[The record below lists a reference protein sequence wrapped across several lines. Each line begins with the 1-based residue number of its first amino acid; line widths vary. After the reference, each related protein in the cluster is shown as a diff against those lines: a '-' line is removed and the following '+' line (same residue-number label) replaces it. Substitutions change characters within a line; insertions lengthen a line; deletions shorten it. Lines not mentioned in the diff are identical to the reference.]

1 MSKQSIQVT
10 LNGREVSAEVEPRL
24 LLVDFIRDVAG
35 LTGTHIGCNTSN
47 CGACTVFLDGVTVKS
62 CTLLA
67 VQTDGRA
74 VTTIEGVGEGEQLH
88 PVQEA
93 FRENHGLQ
101 CGYCTP
107 GMVISSIHLLKK
119 NPNPTDDEIRM
130 GIAGHICRCT
140 GYQNIV
146 KSIKAAARKIQ
157 SGAWTP

>member
-1 MSKQSIQVT
+1 MSKQSIHVT

-74 VTTIEGVGEGEQLH
+74 VTTSEGVGEGEQLH

>member
-1 MSKQSIQVT
+1 MSKQSVQVT

-74 VTTIEGVGEGEQLH
+74 VTTIEGVGEGEQMH

-107 GMVISSIHLLKK
+107 GMVISSIHLLKN

-146 KSIKAAARKIQ
+146 KSVKAAARKMQ
-157 SGAWTP
+157 SGA